1 MNFKIGDSI
10 DNYDDL
16 RKLPEGTVL
25 TARSNLTSGDRI
37 LETRNGVLGLWSED
51 KNRLAPLCRGETGKF
66 PGILHYIIKEL
77 PEKGLTLDQIRSLPH
92 GTTLRISGCTTH
104 ALGTAPDGTGWFSD
118 YRIVEHHGSQ
128 ISLRQVFSG
137 GGSAGVLDITNI
149 TEFPSGYYI
158 KGFYLM
164 EELEDTA
171 DESEGT
177 ANELEAF
184 KMKVI
189 EVANRY
195 ATTRRKWCDVVDDAL
210 EELGLFRSQKRQV
223 TFTVALDVELPRS
236 IEPNGF
242 NSTPAVFQDLEENL
256 HDAVKEALVAEAKL
270 HGISVE
276 NITVKEQ

>member
-25 TARSNLTSGDRI
+25 TKHDKWVSGEERI
-37 LETRNGVLGLWSED
+37 LENRDGKLGLWNERGS
-51 KNRLAPLCRGETGKF
+51 NILTLLTRGEIGKF
-66 PGILHYIIKEL
+66 SGSLHYIIKEL
-77 PEKGLTLDQIRSLPH
+77 PPET
-92 GTTLRISGCTTH
+92 
-104 ALGTAPDGTGWFSD
+104 
-118 YRIVEHHGSQ
+118 
-128 ISLRQVFSG
+128 
-137 GGSAGVLDITNI
+137 
-149 TEFPSGYYI
+149 
-158 KGFYLM
+158 
-164 EELEDTA
+164 
-171 DESEGT
+171 EGT

-189 EVANRY
+189 EVATSY
-195 ATTRRKWCDVVDDAL
+195 AKAYELCDVVDDAL

-276 NITVKEQ
+276 NITVK

>member
-37 LETRNGVLGLWSED
+37 LETRNGVLGLWSGD
-51 KNRLAPLCRGETGKF
+51 KNRLTPLCRGETGKF
-66 PGILHYIIKEL
+66 DGILHYIIKAL
-77 PEKGLTLDQIRSLPH
+77 PPE
-92 GTTLRISGCTTH
+92 
-104 ALGTAPDGTGWFSD
+104 
-118 YRIVEHHGSQ
+118 
-128 ISLRQVFSG
+128 
-137 GGSAGVLDITNI
+137 
-149 TEFPSGYYI
+149 TEG
-158 KGFYLM
+158 
-164 EELEDTA
+164 TA
-171 DESEGT
+171 DEF
-177 ANELEAF
+177 EAF
-184 KMKVI
+184 EMKVI
-189 EVANRY
+189 EIATRY
-195 ATTRRKWCDVVDDAL
+195 ATKCRDVVDDAL
-210 EELGLFRSQKRQV
+210 EELEELGLFRIQKRQV

-276 NITVKEQ
+276 NITVK

>member
-25 TARSNLTSGDRI
+25 TAVGNLTSGERI
-37 LETRNGVLGLWSED
+37 LETRDGELGLWD
-51 KNRLAPLCRGETGKF
+51 KKDAIRLSCDEGVGKF
-66 PGILHYIIKEL
+66 SGTLHYIIKEL
-77 PEKGLTLDQIRSLPH
+77 PEKGLTLDQYL
-92 GTTLRISGCTTH
+92 
-104 ALGTAPDGTGWFSD
+104 
-118 YRIVEHHGSQ
+118 
-128 ISLRQVFSG
+128 
-137 GGSAGVLDITNI
+137 
-149 TEFPSGYYI
+149 I
-158 KGFYLM
+158 K
-164 EELEDTA
+164 ELQDTA
-171 DESEGT
+171 DETEGT

-184 KMKVI
+184 KVRVI
-189 EVANRY
+189 EVATRY
-195 ATTRRKWCDVVDDAL
+195 AKAYELCDAVDDAL

-242 NSTPAVFQDLEENL
+242 NSTQAVFQDLEENL

-276 NITVKEQ
+276 NITVK

>member
-25 TARSNLTSGDRI
+25 TSKGNLTYGDRI
-37 LETRNGVLGLWSED
+37 LETRNGVLGLWSGD
-51 KNRLAPLCRGETGKF
+51 VNHLTPLCRGETGKF
-66 PGILHYIIKEL
+66 SGTLHYIIKAL
-77 PEKGLTLDQIRSLPH
+77 PPET
-92 GTTLRISGCTTH
+92 
-104 ALGTAPDGTGWFSD
+104 
-118 YRIVEHHGSQ
+118 
-128 ISLRQVFSG
+128 
-137 GGSAGVLDITNI
+137 
-149 TEFPSGYYI
+149 
-158 KGFYLM
+158 
-164 EELEDTA
+164 
-171 DESEGT
+171 EGT

-189 EVANRY
+189 EVATRY
-195 ATTRRKWCDVVDDAL
+195 AKAYELCDAVDDAL

-223 TFTVALDVELPRS
+223 TFTVALDVELPSS

-256 HDAVKEALVAEAKL
+256 NDAVYEALVAEAKL

-276 NITVKEQ
+276 NITVK